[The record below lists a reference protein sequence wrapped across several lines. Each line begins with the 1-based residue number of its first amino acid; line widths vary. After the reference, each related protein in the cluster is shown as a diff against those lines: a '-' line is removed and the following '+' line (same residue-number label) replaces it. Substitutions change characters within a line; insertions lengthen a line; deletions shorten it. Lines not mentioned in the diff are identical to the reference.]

1 MIFPKLKQEQAKFE
15 GLLGDLVDTFNELEV
30 LLEGEVDS
38 QLQNKFKSAQHTAQD
53 VLNALSTEIRQ
64 IMQEI
69 CINKSGASRVSRA
82 SRASKLVE
90 AAAELAEKKTHLKY
104 LQIEAEQNAKLAQI
118 KAAKELEIAQAR
130 VDALSGVGR
139 GSDIDI
145 GDDPKLKEVDK
156 DYLVNKYLS
165 DHQDSGA
172 NEVSPH
178 DSLVQTLCK
187 QLNFSRLP
195 APEQGVF
202 TGDPLHYPSWKNTLS
217 ILLIS
222 TRAIPDEERLHY
234 LKKYLGGNA
243 ESCVEGYFLLVT
255 SNANEDACKTT

>member
-1 MIFPKLKQEQAKFE
+1 MK

-30 LLEGEVDS
+30 LLEGEVDP
-38 QLQNKFKSAQHTAQD
+38 QLQSKFESAQHYAQD
-53 VLNALSTEIRQ
+53 VLNAPSTEIRQ
-64 IMQEI
+64 MMQEI
-69 CINKSGASRVSRA
+69 RSNKSGAASRVSRA

-90 AAAELAEKKTHLKY
+90 ATAELAEKKIRLKY

-156 DYLVNKYLS
+156 NYLINKYLS

-172 NEVSPH
+172 NEVSSH

-187 QLNFSRLP
+187 QLNLSRLP
-195 APEQGVF
+195 APKPSVF
-202 TGDPLHYPSWKNTLS
+202 TGNPLHYPSWKKAFDT
-217 ILLIS
+217 LIS
-222 TRAIPDEERLHY
+222 TRAILDEERLHY
-234 LKKYLGGNA
+234 LKKYQGGDA
-243 ESCVEGYFLLVT
+243 ISCVEGYFLLVT
-255 SNANEDACKTT
+255 PYAYADA